1 MIYIASDHRGYE
13 LKNKLA
19 ALLSQAGYK
28 VSDAGPLQHN
38 PSDDYP
44 EYVAKAIAG
53 LSEDLENNRAI
64 LLCGSGV
71 GVCVAANKYK
81 GVRAALAWQ
90 VEVARSSRNDED
102 ANALCLPAEHLEA
115 EEAFEITK
123 QFLETPFSGAER
135 HIRRL
140 KEISEINNG

>member
-1 MIYIASDHRGYE
+1 MIYIASDHRGFE
-13 LKNKLA
+13 LKNRLVE
-19 ALLSQAGYK
+19 LLSQAGYDI
-28 VSDAGPLQHN
+28 SDAGPSEHN

-44 EYVAKAIAG
+44 EYVAKAITG
-53 LSEDLENNRAI
+53 LAEDFKNNKAI

-71 GVCVAANKYK
+71 GVCVAANKYR

-90 VEVARSSRNDED
+90 EEIARAARNDED
-102 ANALCLPAEHLEA
+102 ANVLCLPAEHLE
-115 EEAFEITK
+115 ENVAFAIAK
-123 QFLETPFSGAER
+123 MFLETSFSGAER